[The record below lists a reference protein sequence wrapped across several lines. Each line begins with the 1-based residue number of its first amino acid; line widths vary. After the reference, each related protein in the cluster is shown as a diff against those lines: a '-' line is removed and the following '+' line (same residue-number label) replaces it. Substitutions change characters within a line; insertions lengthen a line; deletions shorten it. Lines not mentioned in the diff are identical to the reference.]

1 MAKFGHIDKR
11 LTDISIQYNQSE
23 FVGGNLFPEM
33 PVAKGS
39 DKYLVYAKGNQF
51 QSVDDNLSKNSDAN
65 EVQLGFTEATYS
77 VKDYGLRGYVTPE
90 DIANADDPLAPE
102 ADEVEVLTST
112 ILNKREIRIKAVVD
126 TMSTNTASPS
136 TKWTFS
142 AGTPVT
148 DIEAG
153 ANAMFRRPNVMIVSR
168 PVWDQM
174 KFNADII
181 AKIGGGFTGLKMAS
195 EAMVAELFGLEKV
208 IVADAKIDA
217 NIQPQSASLSY
228 IWGKSVVLAY
238 VDTRNSKKIVTFGRL
253 FAQKMLANGGTG
265 NTFQV
270 RTWEDPSKGLG
281 GRKVIQVEHASV
293 ETMISEDFG
302 YHLTDCIA

>member
-23 FVGGNLFPEM
+23 FVGQELFPEM
-33 PVAKGS
+33 PVKKGS

-51 QSVDDNLSKNSDAN
+51 QQVDDNLSKNSQAN
-65 EVQLGFTEATYS
+65 EVQMAFSDETYS
-77 VKDYGLRGYVTPE
+77 VKDYGLKGYVTPE
-90 DIANADDPLAPE
+90 DIANADDPLQPE

-112 ILNKREIRIKAVVD
+112 ILLKREIRAKAVCD
-126 TMSTNTASPS
+126 GMSTNTASPS

-153 ANAMFRRPNVMIVSR
+153 ANAMFRRPNIMIVSR
-168 PVWDQM
+168 PVWDKM

-181 AKIGGGFTGLKMAS
+181 AKIGGGFTGLKVATTD
-195 EAMVAELFGLEKV
+195 MVAQLFGLEKV
-208 IVADAKIDA
+208 IVADSKKDA

-228 IWGKSVVLAY
+228 VWGKSVVLAY
-238 VDTRNSKKIVTFGRL
+238 VDKRNSKKIVTFGRL
-253 FAQKMLANGGTG
+253 FSQKLTANGGMG
-265 NTFQV
+265 RTFQV
-270 RTWEDPSKGLG
+270 RTWEDPSTGLG

-293 ETMISEDFG
+293 EKLISEDFG